1 MEHITRLEYRLL
13 ELSQQIAH
21 AEQSKDKAEIAK
33 IVDEIEIGLMF
44 TARIQERAAFE
55 LKRTDLNILEQVH
68 FESLQKM
75 CEILTKDLKNAET
88 KVKAIH

>member
-13 ELSQQIAH
+13 ELSHQIAH
-21 AEQSKDKAEIAK
+21 VEQTKDKAEIQK
-33 IVDEIEIGLMF
+33 IVEEIEMGLAF
-44 TARIQERAAFE
+44 TASLNQKVAYE

-75 CEILTKDLKNAET
+75 CEILTKDLKNAEA
-88 KVKAIH
+88 KVKALH